1 MLYYNRSREISKTM
15 AVNLVKGDAHMI
27 ELEKTYLAKFVPKDL
42 ANCDHSE
49 MLDVYLPV
57 ASLHPHLRL
66 RKRGNILE
74 MTKKTLVNQ
83 NDSSSQL
90 EQTIKLAQ
98 DEFDALVQ
106 VDGKR
111 VRKVRHYLKQDG
123 RTMEIDVFQDALA
136 GLVLVDVEFD
146 SVEEKDN
153 FQMPDFC
160 LVEVTQENFLAG
172 GMLCGKSYSDIEAD
186 LNRFGYSK
194 L

>member
-1 MLYYNRSREISKTM
+1 
-15 AVNLVKGDAHMI
+15 MI
-27 ELEKTYLAKFVPKDL
+27 ELEKTYLAKFIPKNL

-49 MLDVYLPV
+49 MMDVYLPAV
-57 ASLHPHLRL
+57 SAHPHLRL

-74 MTKKTLVNQ
+74 MTKKTLINP

-111 VRKVRHYLKQDG
+111 VRKVRHYLNLDG
-123 RTMEIDVFQDALA
+123 RTMEIDVFLDALA
-136 GLVLVDVEFD
+136 GLVLVDVEFE
-146 SVEEKDN
+146 SVEEKN
-153 FQMPDFC
+153 SFPMPDFC
-160 LVEVTQENFLAG
+160 LAEVTQEDFLAG
-172 GMLCGKSYSDIEAD
+172 GMLCGKSYADIEID
-186 LNRFGYSK
+186 LNRFGYTK

>member
-1 MLYYNRSREISKTM
+1 
-15 AVNLVKGDAHMI
+15 MI
-27 ELEKTYLAKFVPKDL
+27 ELEKTYLAKFIPKSL

-49 MLDVYLPV
+49 MMDVYLPA
-57 ASLHPHLRL
+57 ASAHPHLRL

-74 MTKKTLVNQ
+74 MTKKTLINP

-111 VRKVRHYLKQDG
+111 VKKVRHYLNLDG

-136 GLVLVDVEFD
+136 GLVLVDVEFE
-146 SVEEKDN
+146 SVEEKN
-153 FQMPDFC
+153 SFPMPDFC
-160 LVEVTQENFLAG
+160 LADVTQEDFLAG
-172 GMLCGKSYSDIEAD
+172 GMLCGKSYADIEID
-186 LNRFGYSK
+186 LNRFGYTK